1 MSAFSDDDGPDEPIQ
16 GATGGLLA
24 LIVSALLV
32 ALLAWGFASW

>member
-24 LIVSALLV
+24 LIVSALV
-32 ALLAWGFASW
+32 VVLLGWGFVLW